1 MYVTVFNVKQRKQ
14 IGNNRF
20 CLYCSWC
27 CCCFFVVFL
36 CSLHAFLLGTV
47 RIAVPGSKQETPQ
60 KTNRKNTE
68 IAHIWLFPNRRKT
81 HIHPASSWSLKTN
94 VNKDIYW
101 CRINSCFYDVASQS
115 LTEKCVNLFIF
126 SSEIQ
131 PRKAICTEFLSR
143 DLDRNQTTNKFAAG
157 VKDPR

>member
-1 MYVTVFNVKQRKQ
+1 MYNKGNRLVITDFVYIVHDVVVVFLLFFYAVYMLSFWEQSESLYLDLNKKRPRKQ
-14 IGNNRF
+14 I
-20 CLYCSWC
+20 
-27 CCCFFVVFL
+27 V
-36 CSLHAFLLGTV
+36 
-47 RIAVPGSKQETPQ
+47 
-60 KTNRKNTE
+60 KTRNF
-68 IAHIWLFPNRRKT
+68 AHIWLFPNRRKT